1 MRNTGLTLTDDSP
14 SLVAFVSEGDSL
26 MGLPLTVFGAT
37 RDDVLREV
45 RETERL
51 YRTFRKIGVGH
62 AFYGDKLW
70 LGSLDGSLPAE
81 YVERVRPLF
90 NSGLGEAGSVPADF
104 TDAVQWNR
112 VVKLIVRDSIAYAI
126 EKKGKTVGNIVP
138 RGPMVFSMTE
148 VQQGTAEGTSIY
160 GGLDFHRIHR
170 ASEGRVLVTVSL
182 VFRAFD
188 ANLNPVRDTR
198 VTSSYSHAPD
208 LRWGTMARLA
218 KEILPLSVRIDQRS
232 LEFRKFG
239 VQTRESKTR

>member
-1 MRNTGLTLTDDSP
+1 MNVNHGLSLMNNSP
-14 SLVAFVSEGDSL
+14 SLVALVSEGESL
-26 MGLPLTVFGAT
+26 IGLPLTVFDAT
-37 RDDVLREV
+37 PNHVLREV

-62 AFYGDKLW
+62 AFHGNKLW
-70 LGSLDGSLPAE
+70 LGSLDGSPAAE
-81 YVERVRPLF
+81 YIERVRPLF
-90 NSGLGEAGSVPADF
+90 NPGLSGSWIVEADF
-104 TDAVQWNR
+104 TDAIEWNR
-112 VVKLIVRDSIAYAI
+112 VLKLIVRDSIAYAI
-126 EKKGKTVGNIVP
+126 EKKAKTAGHIVP
-138 RGPMVFSMTE
+138 RDTMVFSMTE
-148 VQQGTAEGTSIY
+148 VQPGTAETTSIY

-198 VTSSYSHAPD
+198 VTSAYSHSPD

-218 KEILPLSVRIDQRS
+218 KELLPLPFRINQRN

-239 VQTRESKTR
+239 VETKPR

>member
-1 MRNTGLTLTDDSP
+1 MDNSP
-14 SLVAFVSEGDSL
+14 SLVAFVSEGESL
-26 MGLPLTVFGAT
+26 IGLPLTVFNAT

-62 AFYGDKLW
+62 AFHGNKLW
-70 LGSLDGSLPAE
+70 LGSLDGSPAAE

-90 NSGLGEAGSVPADF
+90 DSGLGEAGTVATDF

-112 VVKLIVRDSIAYAI
+112 VLKLIVRDSIAYAI
-126 EKKGKTVGNIVP
+126 EKKAKTAENIVP

-148 VQQGTAEGTSIY
+148 VQPGTAENTSIY

-182 VFRAFD
+182 VFRALD

-198 VTSSYSHAPD
+198 VTSAYSHSPD

-218 KEILPLSVRIDQRS
+218 REILPLPFRINERN

-239 VQTRESKTR
+239 VETKPR

>member
-1 MRNTGLTLTDDSP
+1 MDDSP

-26 MGLPLTVFGAT
+26 VGLPLTVFDAT
-37 RDDVLREV
+37 RDNVLREV

-70 LGSLDGSLPAE
+70 LGSLDGSPAAE

-148 VQQGTAEGTSIY
+148 VQPGTAPNTSIY

-170 ASEGRVLVTVSL
+170 ASGGRVLVTVSL

-188 ANLNPVRDTR
+188 ANPNPVRDTR
-198 VTSSYSHAPD
+198 LTSAYSHSPD

-218 KEILPLSVRIDQRS
+218 KDVLPLPFRINESQ

-239 VQTRESKTR
+239 VETKPR